1 MTRRFGA
8 LLAGLCCATAIA
20 AVDTPEA
27 VTGRSLAIIRNNPAR
42 LWPFLREMPKGGD
55 LHNHL
60 SGAIYA
66 ESYLR
71 WAAEDGLCLATATM
85 TMVGGTC
92 DASADRPAV
101 SAVLQNAT
109 LYSQAIDAMSMRNRS
124 PASNGH
130 DHFFASFSRFN
141 LPSNSRTGDM
151 LAEVASRAAAEHV
164 SYLEL
169 MITPDGGTASR
180 LGRAAGW
187 DADLGRQRDKLLA
200 AGFRDAVVGDVR
212 QQLDAAEAR
221 RNELLACGT
230 PKADPGCLVTIRYIS
245 QVARAAPPEAVF
257 AQILG
262 GFEAAAADPRV
273 VSFNL
278 VQPED
283 NPTAVRDFS
292 LHMSMIDF
300 LHAQYPRVP
309 IALHAA
315 ELAPGLVAPEAMR
328 FHVRDSMRRGHARRI
343 GHATGV
349 MHEDA
354 ALDLLREM
362 AAQKVLVEVA
372 LSSADQI
379 LGVKGNR
386 HPLRTLLAFGV
397 PVAIVTDDMGVSRS
411 THTQEFMK
419 AVEEQG
425 LDYRTMK
432 ALVRNSIEYSFAD
445 PATKT
450 RLKTDLEKAFR
461 TFEAGVSKAAL
472 AGTASE

>member
-1 MTRRFGA
+1 M
-8 LLAGLCCATAIA
+8 A

-27 VTGRSLAIIRNNPAR
+27 ATARSFALIRTNPAR

-85 TMVGGTC
+85 TIVGGTC
-92 DASADRPAV
+92 DANSDRPAV
-101 SAVLQNAT
+101 STVLQNAT
-109 LYSQAIDAMSMRNRS
+109 LYGQAIDAMSMRNRN

-130 DHFFASFSRFN
+130 DHFFATFSRFN
-141 LPSNSRTGDM
+141 LPSNSRTGEM

-164 SYLEL
+164 IYLEL
-169 MITPDGGTASR
+169 MLTPDGGTATR

-200 AGFRDAVVGDVR
+200 AGFREAVVGEVR
-212 QQLDAAEAR
+212 KQLDAAEAR

-245 QVARAAPPEAVF
+245 QVARAGPPEAVF

-262 GFEAAAADPRV
+262 GFEAATADPRV

-328 FHVRDSMRRGHARRI
+328 FHVRDSMRRGRARRI

-362 AAQKVLVEVA
+362 AAKKVLVEVA

-425 LDYRTMK
+425 LDYRAMK

-445 PATKT
+445 PATKA

-461 TFEAGVSKAAL
+461 AFEAGVSKAAL
-472 AGTASE
+472 PGTASE

>member
-1 MTRRFGA
+1 VTRRFGA
-8 LLAGLCCATAIA
+8 LLAAVCCVTAIA

-27 VTGRSLAIIRNNPAR
+27 ATSRSFARIRTNPAR

-85 TMVGGTC
+85 TIVSGTC

-109 LYSQAIDAMSMRNRS
+109 LYSQAIDAMSMRNWN

-141 LPSNSRTGDM
+141 LPSNARTGDM

-169 MITPDGGTASR
+169 MITPDDGMATR
-180 LGRAAGW
+180 RGRAAGW
-187 DADLGRQRDKLLA
+187 EADLGRQRDKLLA
-200 AGFRDAVVGDVR
+200 GGFRQAVVGEVR
-212 QQLDAAEAR
+212 KQLDAAEAR

-245 QVARAAPPEAVF
+245 QVARASPPEAVF

-262 GFEAAAADPRV
+262 GFEAATADPRV
-273 VSFNL
+273 VSLNL

-309 IALHAA
+309 IALHAD
-315 ELAPGLVAPEAMR
+315 ELAPGMVAPEAMR
-328 FHVRDSMRRGHARRI
+328 FHVRDSVRRGHARRI

-354 ALDLLREM
+354 ALDLLREL
-362 AAQKVLVEVA
+362 AADKVLVEVA

-379 LGVKGNR
+379 LGVRGNR

-397 PVAIVTDDMGVSRS
+397 PVAIVTDDMGISRS

-419 AVEEQG
+419 AVDEQG
-425 LDYRTMK
+425 LDYGTMK

-445 PATKT
+445 AATKT

-461 TFEAGVSKAAL
+461 GFEAAVSKTAL
-472 AGTASE
+472 PRTSSE

>member
-1 MTRRFGA
+1 
-8 LLAGLCCATAIA
+8 
-20 AVDTPEA
+20 
-27 VTGRSLAIIRNNPAR
+27 
-42 LWPFLREMPKGGD
+42 MPKGGD

-85 TMVGGTC
+85 TIVGGTC

-109 LYSQAIDAMSMRNRS
+109 LYSQAIDAMSMRNRN

-180 LGRAAGW
+180 RGRAAGW

-200 AGFRDAVVGDVR
+200 AGFRDAVVGEVR
-212 QQLDAAEAR
+212 KQLDAAEAR

-245 QVARAAPPEAVF
+245 QVARAGPPEAVF

-262 GFEAAAADPRV
+262 GFEAATADPRV

-309 IALHAA
+309 IALHAD

-362 AAQKVLVEVA
+362 AAEEGAGGSCAEQRRSDSGRERQSSPAAHVAGVRRARRDRHRRHGRLAIDAHAGIHEGGRGTGSGLQDDEGAGPELDRVLVRGSGHQNAVEDG
-372 LSSADQI
+372 S
-379 LGVKGNR
+379 R
-386 HPLRTLLAFGV
+386 EGV
-397 PVAIVTDDMGVSRS
+397 PR
-411 THTQEFMK
+411 F
-419 AVEEQG
+419 
-425 LDYRTMK
+425 
-432 ALVRNSIEYSFAD
+432 
-445 PATKT
+445 
-450 RLKTDLEKAFR
+450 
-461 TFEAGVSKAAL
+461 
-472 AGTASE
+472 

>member
-1 MTRRFGA
+1 VTRRFGA

-27 VTGRSLAIIRNNPAR
+27 ATGRSFARIRTNPAR

-60 SGAIYA
+60 SGAVYA

-71 WAAEDGLCLATATM
+71 WAAEDGLCLATASM
-85 TMVGGTC
+85 TIVGGTC
-92 DASADRPAV
+92 DATADRPAV

-109 LYSQAIDAMSMRNRS
+109 LYSQAIDAMSMRHRN

-130 DHFFASFSRFN
+130 DHFFASFARFN

-169 MITPDGGTASR
+169 MITPDGGMASR

-200 AGFRDAVVGDVR
+200 AGFRDAVVGEVR
-212 QQLDAAEAR
+212 KLLDAAEAR

-245 QVARAAPPEAVF
+245 QVARAGPPEAVF

-262 GFEAAAADPRV
+262 GFEAATADPRV

-283 NPTAVRDFS
+283 HPTAVRDFS
-292 LHMSMIDF
+292 LHMSIIDF

-315 ELAPGLVAPEAMR
+315 ELAPGMVAPEAMR

-343 GHATGV
+343 GHATGI

-362 AAQKVLVEVA
+362 ATQKVLVEVA

-379 LGVKGNR
+379 LGVKGDR

-419 AVEEQG
+419 AVDEQG
-425 LDYRTMK
+425 LDYKTLK
-432 ALVRNSIEYSFAD
+432 ALVRNSIEYAFAD

-461 TFEAGVSKAAL
+461 VFEAGVSKAARPR
-472 AGTASE
+472 TAPE

>member
-1 MTRRFGA
+1 VRRRFGA
-8 LLAGLCCATAIA
+8 VLAGLCCVTAIA

-27 VTGRSLAIIRNNPAR
+27 ATGRSFALIRANPAR

-71 WAAEDGLCLATATM
+71 WAAEDGLCLATGTM
-85 TMVGGTC
+85 TIVGGTC
-92 DASADRPAV
+92 DGSADRPAV
-101 SAVLQNAT
+101 SAVLQNAA
-109 LYSQAIDAMSMRNRS
+109 LYSQAVDAMSMRNWN

-130 DHFFASFSRFN
+130 DHFFATFSRFN

-151 LAEVASRAAAEHV
+151 IAEVASRAAAEHV

-169 MITPDGGTASR
+169 MITPDGGMAAR
-180 LGRAAGW
+180 RGRAAGW

-200 AGFRDAVVGDVR
+200 AGFREAVVGEVR

-221 RNELLACGT
+221 RNELLACDT

-245 QVARAAPPEAVF
+245 QVARAGPPEAVF

-262 GFEAAAADPRV
+262 GFEAVTADPRV

-309 IALHAA
+309 IALHAD
-315 ELAPGLVAPEAMR
+315 ELAPGMVAPEAMR
-328 FHVRDSMRRGHARRI
+328 FHVRESVRRGHARRI

-362 AAQKVLVEVA
+362 AARKVLVEVA

-419 AVEEQG
+419 AVDEQG
-425 LDYRTMK
+425 LDYRMMK

-445 PATKT
+445 PAAKT

-461 TFEAGVSKAAL
+461 AFEAGISKAARP
-472 AGTASE
+472 ATAPE